1 MMRANWLRLALVIP
15 ALAGLGACAHGA
27 DRAGALPSALEAGWN
42 GKPVCELLHQSAS
55 HRTLRCTFPP
65 GVGHERHYHPP
76 HFGYA
81 LSGGTMQLTDASG
94 VRVAEIDTGS
104 YFTSQGTDWHEVIN
118 VGDTTVTYLIVEE
131 R

>member
-15 ALAGLGACAHGA
+15 ALTGLVSCAHGA
-27 DRAGALPSALEAGWN
+27 GRNDALPSALEAGWN
-42 GKPVCELLHQSAS
+42 DKPVCELLHQSAS
-55 HRTLRCTFPP
+55 HRTLRCTFPR

-76 HFGYA
+76 HFGYV

-104 YFTSQGTDWHEVIN
+104 HFTSQGTDCHEVIN
-118 VGDTTVTYLIVEE
+118 VGDRTVTYLIVEE
-131 R
+131 I